1 MTDEGDGDPGDTSSA
16 AELTPPMPPR
26 FSVPVA
32 SQEPGPTTQFTPP
45 PPPPNQGSA
54 SVATPA
60 PSTPQGT
67 SDGAKRS
74 SQAGIDDDALMGSP
88 QRKIS
93 RVLAENDLDGSR
105 SAPYRGPLTP
115 GQMRFISPSFNS
127 GRSDASN
134 ATPMTDRQNLE
145 AQTASNDQLT
155 PLVGTQEQENQQEHY
170 GK

>member
-1 MTDEGDGDPGDTSSA
+1 MNDEGDGDPGDTSSA

-26 FSVPVA
+26 FSVPDA
-32 SQEPGPTTQFTPP
+32 SQQPGPTTQFTPP

-60 PSTPQGT
+60 PPTPQGT

-74 SQAGIDDDALMGSP
+74 SQVGIDEDALMGSP

-93 RVLAENDLDGSR
+93 RVLAENDLDATR
-105 SAPYRGPLTP
+105 AAPDRGPLTP

-134 ATPMTDRQNLE
+134 ATPMTDRQNK
-145 AQTASNDQLT
+145 TASNDQLT